1 MPRCGHYLGGVGQFI
16 VFEGGEAVGK
26 STQAALL
33 ADRLGALLTREPG
46 GTAVG
51 EALRRLLL
59 DLPLAP
65 VPKAEALL
73 MLAARAQH
81 VAEVIDPALARAEDV
96 VCDRYSGSTLA
107 YQGFGRGLPL
117 DELQKMNI
125 WATGGRAPDVI
136 VLLDLPVADAR
147 QRLSSN
153 RLDRIEAEGEEFLD
167 RAQAGFRQLAAAD
180 PLRWRVVDAAGSV
193 EEVAERVWKAVD
205 EARNARP
212 DQAGEPSPKD
222 LPERKN

>member
-1 MPRCGHYLGGVGQFI
+1 MPRCGHYLGRVGRFI

-33 ADRLGALLTREPG
+33 ADRLAALLTREPG

-81 VAEVIDPALARAEDV
+81 VAEVIDPALARGEDV

-117 DELQKMNI
+117 DELQKMNS
-125 WATGGRAPDVI
+125 WATGSRAPDVI
-136 VLLDLPVADAR
+136 VLLDLPMADAR
-147 QRLSSN
+147 QRLSST
-153 RLDRIEAEGEEFLD
+153 RPDRIEAEGEEFLD

-205 EARNARP
+205 EARNAQP
-212 DQAGEPSPKD
+212 DQAAEPSPKD

>member
-1 MPRCGHYLGGVGQFI
+1 MPRCGHYLGRVGRFI

-65 VPKAEALL
+65 VPKVEALL

-81 VAEVIDPALARAEDV
+81 VAEVIDPALARGEDV

-117 DELQKMNI
+117 DELQKMNS

-136 VLLDLPVADAR
+136 VLLDLPMADAR
-147 QRLSSN
+147 HRLSSS
-153 RLDRIEAEGEEFLD
+153 RPDRIEAEGEEFLD

-205 EARNARP
+205 EARNSRL
-212 DQAGEPSPKD
+212 DQAGEPSPSD